1 MDSHVF
7 ELNPISCRILLK
19 IFCACQKHSEYAR
32 LDLSQVD
39 KLSVSSVDSA
49 GVSILSFQLDSTFFS
64 LQSRAENRSSV
75 LSRFL
80 TLGTKHTTRAFKGV
94 SPNKILKSR
103 LTICDSEIRFHFY
116 WRNGVESVRCV
127 RGSEPTDGDA
137 SLPLSLSSSSQP
149 LPHIAMS
156 LSAKYMTDLLSLVPD
171 SPALWALTVTHQR
184 DENVSR
190 GSVLYFT
197 NAAQGVT
204 DTSSVVGVTVSHAE
218 LNRNSSYFVATQFP
232 MDYPLRIPLAEL
244 KAIASLGSDDTM
256 KDCYPI
262 VIGFSAAGSE
272 FAEGRKLVTVH
283 MTNSSQSDACI
294 VQGLSAKLWY
304 KCNAPLVPD
313 HTPID
318 TCQDEIDQDDLLLL
332 QAMDAIERT
341 PVQSTPF
348 IVNTGETAL
357 IPEWDQEIPST
368 PSHRGDVLDDLWNS

>member
-1 MDSHVF
+1 MDSYVF
-7 ELNPISCRILLK
+7 ELNPVACRILLK
-19 IFCACQKHSEYAR
+19 IFCACQKHSEFVR
-32 LDLSQVD
+32 LDFSSADRLSI
-39 KLSVSSVDSA
+39 SSLDTA
-49 GVSILSFQLDSTFFS
+49 GVSILSFQLNNSFFA
-64 LQSRAENRSSV
+64 LQGRMEETGNGRV
-75 LSRFL
+75 QFL
-80 TLGTKHTTRAFKGV
+80 TLGSKHITKAFKNV

-127 RGSEPTDGDA
+127 RGSEPPDGDA
-137 SLPLSLSSSSQP
+137 FLPLTLSSPSQS

-190 GSVLYFT
+190 GSVLHFT
-197 NAAQGVT
+197 NAAQGMT
-204 DTSSVVGVTVSHAE
+204 DTSSVVGVTVSHSE
-218 LNRNSSYFVATQFP
+218 LNRNSSYFVPSQLP
-232 MDYPLRIPLAEL
+232 MDYPLRIPLVEL

-256 KDCYPI
+256 KECYPI
-262 VIGFSAAGSE
+262 IIGFSAASSE
-272 FAEGRKLVTVH
+272 FAEGRNLVTVH
-283 MTNSSQSDACI
+283 MTNSSQSDMSA

-304 KCNAPLVPD
+304 KCSAPALSE
-313 HTPID
+313 HTPTE
-318 TCQDEIDQDDLLLL
+318 TCGDDIDQDDLLLL